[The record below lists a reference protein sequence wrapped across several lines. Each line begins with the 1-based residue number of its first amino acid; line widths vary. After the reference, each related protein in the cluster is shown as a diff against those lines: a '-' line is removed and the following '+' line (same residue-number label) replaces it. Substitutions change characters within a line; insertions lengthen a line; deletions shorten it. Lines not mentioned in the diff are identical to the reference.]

1 MTSIIYSF
9 AIPTQLLWRCFP
21 QPYI

>member
-1 MTSIIYSF
+1 MTSIISSF
-9 AIPTQLLWRCFP
+9 ALPTQLLWRCFP

>member
-1 MTSIIYSF
+1 MNSIIYSF

-21 QPYI
+21 QPCI